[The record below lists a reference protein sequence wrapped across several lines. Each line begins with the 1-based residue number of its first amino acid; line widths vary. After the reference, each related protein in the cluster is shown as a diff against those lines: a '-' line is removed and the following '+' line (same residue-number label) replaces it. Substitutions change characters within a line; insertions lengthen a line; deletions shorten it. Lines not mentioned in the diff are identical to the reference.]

1 MTTSLD
7 KFISNDEILSYTC
20 IIIGTITIIFLYIVM
35 MKKIDVSIYPI
46 ALFEIAFVIFVV
58 SFLLKK
64 KDIYDYD
71 KNDDIKYDLYF
82 YLRISLIIISII
94 CFILYSKYLL
104 IEEEIKISKK
114 KGGGNDFFK
123 KVSTSFY
130 NIKNSVSGLYH
141 KNFSNNTKYL
151 EYLEK
156 QINDLKID
164 IETVIQ
170 IYDKLYKTNPDD
182 INYISTTLESELNNL
197 LAIKKFKLNKIK
209 ADINK
214 IKNKS
219 IKKDQVQPDDF
230 IDDIEIKKKELI
242 LLIKTIEQSLNIN
255 SIVKTLIDEHNKL
268 GGVRNN
274 IILKNRE
281 DTKSLKESLKN
292 TSKLMR
298 ELNTAKGENMKT
310 VNDNIKENN
319 NNIEE
324 KSKLINNYD
333 KRKEEDLAIK
343 IKKLNKIFTILR
355 GKIQQQMS
363 ENDLLQSEVNNLSQE
378 QDDISMMLSRQPRNN
393 STIRLEPIT
402 TAAARTG
409 TRATGTRTRATGT
422 TTVAKGTGTR
432 ATGTRATAT
441 GTRAATRTAK
451 PDEITEA

>member
-104 IEEEIKISKK
+104 IEEEIKIRKK

-170 IYDKLYKTNPDD
+170 IYDKLYKT
-182 INYISTTLESELNNL
+182 TLESELNNL
-197 LAIKKFKLNKIK
+197 FAIKKSKLNKIE

-219 IKKDQVQPDDF
+219 IKKNQVQPDDF
-230 IDDIEIKKKELI
+230 MDNIEEKKIELI
-242 LLIKTIEQSLNIN
+242 LLIETIQQSLNIK

-268 GGVRNN
+268 VSMRNN
-274 IILKNRE
+274 ILLENQKNKE
-281 DTKSLKESLKN
+281 SLTESLKN
-292 TSKLMR
+292 SGKLMR
-298 ELNTAKGENMKT
+298 ELKTAKGKNAKT
-310 VNDNIKENN
+310 VNNNIKENN
-319 NNIEE
+319 NKMEE
-324 KSKLINNYD
+324 TAKLINNYD

-343 IKKLNKIFTILR
+343 IKKLNNILTILR
-355 GKIQQQMS
+355 GKRQQQMS
-363 ENDLLQSEVNNLSQE
+363 ENDLLQSEVNNLSQK
-378 QDDISMMLSRQPRNN
+378 QDDISKILSRQPRNN

-409 TRATGTRTRATGT
+409 TRATAR
-422 TTVAKGTGTR
+422 
-432 ATGTRATAT
+432 TGTRATART
-441 GTRAATRTAK
+441 GTRAAARTGTRATRAAK

>member
-182 INYISTTLESELNNL
+182 INYKTKLESELNNL
-197 LAIKKFKLNKIK
+197 FAIKKSKLNKIE

-219 IKKDQVQPDDF
+219 IKKNQVQPDDF
-230 IDDIEIKKKELI
+230 MDNIEEKKIELI
-242 LLIKTIEQSLNIN
+242 LLIETIQQSLNIK

-268 GGVRNN
+268 VSMRNN
-274 IILKNRE
+274 ILLENQKNK
-281 DTKSLKESLKN
+281 KSLTESLEN
-292 TSKLMR
+292 SGKLMR
-298 ELNTAKGENMKT
+298 ELKTAKGKNAKT

-319 NNIEE
+319 NKMEE
-324 KSKLINNYD
+324 TAKLINNYD

-343 IKKLNKIFTILR
+343 IKKLYNIFTILR
-355 GKIQQQMS
+355 GKRQQQMS

-378 QDDISMMLSRQPRNN
+378 QDDISKILSRQPRNN

-402 TAAARTG
+402 TVTGTGTRATARTETRAAARTG
-409 TRATGTRTRATGT
+409 TRATGTGTRAT
-422 TTVAKGTGTR
+422 ARTGTR
-432 ATGTRATAT
+432 ATRA
-441 GTRAATRTAK
+441 AK

>member
-35 MKKIDVSIYPI
+35 MKKIDVSIYQI

-170 IYDKLYKTNPDD
+170 IYDKLYKTK
-182 INYISTTLESELNNL
+182 LESELNNL
-197 LAIKKFKLNKIK
+197 FAIKKSKLNKIE

-219 IKKDQVQPDDF
+219 IKKNQVQPDDF
-230 IDDIEIKKKELI
+230 MDNIEEKKIELI
-242 LLIKTIEQSLNIN
+242 LLIETIQQSLNIK

-268 GGVRNN
+268 VSMRNN
-274 IILKNRE
+274 ILLENQKN
-281 DTKSLKESLKN
+281 KNSLTESLEN
-292 TSKLMR
+292 SGKLMR
-298 ELNTAKGENMKT
+298 ELKTAKGKNAKT

-319 NNIEE
+319 NKMEE
-324 KSKLINNYD
+324 TAKLINNYD
-333 KRKEEDLAIK
+333 KRIEEDLAIK
-343 IKKLNKIFTILR
+343 IKKLNNILTILR
-355 GKIQQQMS
+355 GKRQQQMS
-363 ENDLLQSEVNNLSQE
+363 ENDLLQSEVNNLSQK
-378 QDDISMMLSRQPRNN
+378 QDDISKILSRQPRNN

-409 TRATGTRTRATGT
+409 TRATARTGTRAAAR
-422 TTVAKGTGTR
+422 TGTR
-432 ATGTRATAT
+432 ATGTGTRATART
-441 GTRAATRTAK
+441 GTRATRAAK

>member
-64 KDIYDYD
+64 RDVYD

-156 QINDLKID
+156 KINDLKID
-164 IETVIQ
+164 IDDVIQ

-182 INYISTTLESELNNL
+182 INYIKTTLESELNNL
-197 LAIKKFKLNKIK
+197 FAIKKSKLNKIE

-219 IKKDQVQPDDF
+219 IKKNQVQPDDF
-230 IDDIEIKKKELI
+230 MDNIEEKKIELI
-242 LLIKTIEQSLNIN
+242 LLIETIQQSLNIK

-268 GGVRNN
+268 VSMRNN
-274 IILKNRE
+274 ILLENQKN
-281 DTKSLKESLKN
+281 KNSLTESLEN
-292 TSKLMR
+292 SGKLMR
-298 ELNTAKGENMKT
+298 ELKTAKGENMKT

-319 NNIEE
+319 NKMEE
-324 KSKLINNYD
+324 TSKLINNYD

-355 GKIQQQMS
+355 GKRQQQMS

-378 QDDISMMLSRQPRNN
+378 QDDISMILSGQSRTRNN

-402 TAAARTG
+402 TAA
-409 TRATGTRTRATGT
+409 TRTAARA
-422 TTVAKGTGTR
+422 AATR
-432 ATGTRATAT
+432 TAARAAATRTAAT
-441 GTRAATRTAK
+441 GTRAAAK

>member
-64 KDIYDYD
+64 RDVYD

-114 KGGGNDFFK
+114 GGGNDFFK
-123 KVSTSFY
+123 KVSASFS
-130 NIKNSVSGLYH
+130 NIKDSVSGLYH
-141 KNFSNNTKYL
+141 KNFSNNIKYL

-156 QINDLKID
+156 KINDLKID
-164 IETVIQ
+164 IDDVIQ

-182 INYISTTLESELNNL
+182 INYIKTTLESELNNL
-197 LAIKKFKLNKIK
+197 FAIKKSKLNKIES
-209 ADINK
+209 DINK

-219 IKKDQVQPDDF
+219 IKKNQVQPDDF
-230 IDDIEIKKKELI
+230 IDNIEEKKIELI
-242 LLIKTIEQSLNIN
+242 LLIETIQQSLNIK

-268 GGVRNN
+268 GSVRNN
-274 IILKNRE
+274 IILENE
-281 DTKSLKESLKN
+281 EEKEKLKN
-292 TSKLMR
+292 FFKNSRILMK
-298 ELNTAKGENMKT
+298 ELKTAKGENAKT

-319 NNIEE
+319 NKMEE
-324 KSKLINNYD
+324 TAKLINNYD

-355 GKIQQQMS
+355 GKRQQQMS

-378 QDDISMMLSRQPRNN
+378 QDDISMILSGQSRTRNN

-402 TAAARTG
+402 TAATRTAARAAATRTAARTRATG
-409 TRATGTRTRATGT
+409 TITRATGTRTA
-422 TTVAKGTGTR
+422 
-432 ATGTRATAT
+432 ATGTRTA
-441 GTRAATRTAK
+441 AK

>member
-182 INYISTTLESELNNL
+182 INYKTKLESELNNL
-197 LAIKKFKLNKIK
+197 FAIKKSKLNKIE

-219 IKKDQVQPDDF
+219 IKKNQVQPDDF
-230 IDDIEIKKKELI
+230 MDNIEEKKIELI
-242 LLIKTIEQSLNIN
+242 LLIETIQQSLNIK

-268 GGVRNN
+268 VSMRNN
-274 IILKNRE
+274 ILLENQKNK
-281 DTKSLKESLKN
+281 KSLTESLEN
-292 TSKLMR
+292 SGKLMR
-298 ELNTAKGENMKT
+298 ELKTAKGKNAKT

-319 NNIEE
+319 NKMEE
-324 KSKLINNYD
+324 TAKLINNYD

-343 IKKLNKIFTILR
+343 IKKLYNIFTILR
-355 GKIQQQMS
+355 GKRQQQM
-363 ENDLLQSEVNNLSQE
+363 LKMIYYKV
-378 QDDISMMLSRQPRNN
+378 
-393 STIRLEPIT
+393 
-402 TAAARTG
+402 
-409 TRATGTRTRATGT
+409 
-422 TTVAKGTGTR
+422 K
-432 ATGTRATAT
+432 
-441 GTRAATRTAK
+441 
-451 PDEITEA
+451 